1 MNFAVK
7 MRETNFC
14 QTELGERHGVYLNYI
29 IYNEISSW
37 REVISLMHYAGTRAE
52 ERQAVV

>member
-1 MNFAVK
+1 MNFVVE
-7 MRETNFC
+7 MRGTNFC
-14 QTELGERHGVYLNYI
+14 QAELGEINGVYLNYI

-37 REVISLMHYAGTRAE
+37 REVISLMHYAGTRVE